1 MILINAIYFK
11 GIWKKEFDKNLTE
24 KRKFINFK
32 KEQKLVDFMYK
43 NEYFKYYENENLKT
57 ISLDYKDDNM
67 EALIILPKNEY
78 NINNYIKNFNQK
90 TYNEIISG
98 LHMGKVCWYLPKF
111 KIEFSDELTKYF
123 LNLGIKLAFD
133 KILADFSEIKKIGKT
148 RNIFIQ
154 QIIHKAY
161 IEIDEKGTETAAV
174 TEIGMFD
181 EEIAIEEEKEEY
193 FIMDIDHPFLF
204 IIRNK
209 KLSSEHDMLF
219 ICKIEDLYDEDKNI
233 QKKSESINTNKNRSR
248 SRSRSKKK

>member
-98 LHMGKVCWYLPKF
+98 LHMEKVC
-111 KIEFSDELTKYF
+111 
-123 LNLGIKLAFD
+123 
-133 KILADFSEIKKIGKT
+133 
-148 RNIFIQ
+148 
-154 QIIHKAY
+154 
-161 IEIDEKGTETAAV
+161 
-174 TEIGMFD
+174 
-181 EEIAIEEEKEEY
+181 
-193 FIMDIDHPFLF
+193 
-204 IIRNK
+204 
-209 KLSSEHDMLF
+209 
-219 ICKIEDLYDEDKNI
+219 
-233 QKKSESINTNKNRSR
+233 
-248 SRSRSKKK
+248 